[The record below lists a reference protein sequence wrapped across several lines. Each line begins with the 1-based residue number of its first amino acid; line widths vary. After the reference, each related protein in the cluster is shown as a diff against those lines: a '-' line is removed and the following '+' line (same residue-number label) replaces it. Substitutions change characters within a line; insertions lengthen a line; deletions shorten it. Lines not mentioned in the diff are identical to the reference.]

1 MDYEGKSDEQSK
13 CVLVMRTKKRENTGM
28 NAVLP
33 TRKVGNYSGAGFVW
47 VV

>member
-1 MDYEGKSDEQSK
+1 MCPCDEN
-13 CVLVMRTKKRENTGM
+13 KKRENMGM

-33 TRKVGNYSGAGFVW
+33 TRKVGNSSGAGFVW